1 MLFDLMNVGISMLMT
16 QLFKG
21 SEGSPP
27 AIAPPPAYTPP
38 PVPTEP
44 EIKETSSMTP
54 DKDPASS
61 NAYKK
66 EEKRRILA
74 SLPKA
79 TKTVLDQKGE
89 EGEVK
94 KKTLLGSG
102 GQGTTTLG

>member
-1 MLFDLMNVGISMLMT
+1 MLFDFMNVGISMLMT

-27 AIAPPPAYTPP
+27 PIAPPPAYTPP
-38 PVPTEP
+38 PVPAQEL
-44 EIKETSSMTP
+44 KEASSMTP
-54 DKDPASS
+54 DKDPAAS

-66 EEKRRILA
+66 EEKRRVLA

-79 TKTVLDQKGE
+79 TKTVLDDKGD
-89 EGEVK
+89 EGTTK

-102 GQGTTTLG
+102 SRGGSSTLG